1 MVVAGATGGVPHTSD
16 VVRCWAPGVVP
27 AALQRSWGLKSVKAS
42 KESCKGAL
50 DALQANAVP
59 TLSAPFPANSR
70 AVKTDPCVRQGRNSR
85 TTALIGTTGPDET
98 EAAFQVQNIK
108 LFACT

>member
-1 MVVAGATGGVPHTSD
+1 VAGATSRFPHTSD
-16 VVRCWAPGVVP
+16 VVRCSRSAVVL
-27 AALQRSWGLKSVKAS
+27 ATLQRSWGLKSVKAS

-50 DALQANAVP
+50 DALKANAVP

-98 EAAFQVQNIK
+98 EAAFQLQDIK